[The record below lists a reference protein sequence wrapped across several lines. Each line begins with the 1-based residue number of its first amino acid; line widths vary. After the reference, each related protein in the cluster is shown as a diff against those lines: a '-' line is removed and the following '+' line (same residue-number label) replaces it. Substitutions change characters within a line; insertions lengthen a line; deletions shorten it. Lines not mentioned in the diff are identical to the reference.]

1 MCGGVWKGGYKL
13 LVKWWE
19 FNKSVSAKWFEWRQ
33 EAHRSSVLNV
43 YIEKEGAKHD
53 TLLAELMRIL
63 HCKRLQVW
71 ENEPPVWGELEWSHN
86 HPLVAEVYCYI
97 KCSTVPLPGD
107 MQTRQVFIRR
117 HVPSSMWGISCIGKA
132 GTVGIN
138 GAFLGPAGFVHC
150 FFFTFIRAG
159 LRYLLQ
165 VSLGFQLDHS
175 KFPPQTFATSFTK
188 KVPHD
193 RYVWVRLTWTF
204 LSILESGIG

>member
-1 MCGGVWKGGYKL
+1 
-13 LVKWWE
+13 
-19 FNKSVSAKWFEWRQ
+19 
-33 EAHRSSVLNV
+33 
-43 YIEKEGAKHD
+43 
-53 TLLAELMRIL
+53 MRIQ
-63 HCKRLQVW
+63 HCKRLHVW

-150 FFFTFIRAG
+150 FFSYIHSSWFKILTTGFIRIPAG
-159 LRYLLQ
+159 SFKISSPYIRNLLHKESTSHLWYGAFNMDLFFP
-165 VSLGFQLDHS
+165 SLSQ
-175 KFPPQTFATSFTK
+175 
-188 KVPHD
+188 
-193 RYVWVRLTWTF
+193 
-204 LSILESGIG
+204 GIG